1 MTATQYLAQGGD
13 PSNIHAYLLT
23 RFSTGEQK
31 NGSSLWRQTERG
43 KADVLRRGWKYDEKL
58 CVTDLGV
65 SAFRKKNFQPK
76 AALGKFIEASKNG
89 MLLPYPVLVIE
100 EPSRFSRAAM
110 DEADAE
116 LWALVKRGV
125 DVLFVSFNM
134 LLTKGDENKPAVR
147 IQLMFAFDLAH
158 TESQRKKEFTDNAI
172 KKKLIEAQ
180 KGKVVNFGRFR
191 PTWVDFVPG
200 AKGEADTFKLNARAT
215 IVRRAYQEYVLEGKS
230 LGQIVSKFSAE
241 QIPSFYAKAWH
252 MGVVSALFRN
262 ENLLGTTTIKV
273 VRLDHY

>member
-116 LWALVKRGV
+116 LWALVKRGRYG
-125 DVLFVSFNM
+125 SM
-134 LLTKGDENKPAVR
+134 
-147 IQLMFAFDLAH
+147 I
-158 TESQRKKEFTDNAI
+158 
-172 KKKLIEAQ
+172 
-180 KGKVVNFGRFR
+180 
-191 PTWVDFVPG
+191 
-200 AKGEADTFKLNARAT
+200 
-215 IVRRAYQEYVLEGKS
+215 
-230 LGQIVSKFSAE
+230 
-241 QIPSFYAKAWH
+241 
-252 MGVVSALFRN
+252 
-262 ENLLGTTTIKV
+262 
-273 VRLDHY
+273 